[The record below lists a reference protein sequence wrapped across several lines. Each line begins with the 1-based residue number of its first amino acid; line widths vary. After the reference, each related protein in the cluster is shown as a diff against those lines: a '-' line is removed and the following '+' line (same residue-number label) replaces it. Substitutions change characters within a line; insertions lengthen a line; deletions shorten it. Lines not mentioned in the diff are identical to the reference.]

1 MMTFEII
8 FAEAFRKIKQ
18 ILHRRG
24 TKVRKIWH
32 MIMNGFDDGG
42 GKPLS
47 NGGS

>member
-18 ILHRRG
+18 ILHIRG

-32 MIMNGFDDGG
+32 MNGFADGG
-42 GKPLS
+42 GQPLS